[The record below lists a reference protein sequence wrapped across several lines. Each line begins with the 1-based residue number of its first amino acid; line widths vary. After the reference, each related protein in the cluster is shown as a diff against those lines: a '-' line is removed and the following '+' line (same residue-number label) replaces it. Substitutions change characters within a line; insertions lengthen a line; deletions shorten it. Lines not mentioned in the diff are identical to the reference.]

1 MTIKQQGGIFGRNP
15 TFNDLT
21 VEGTLSGADT
31 SLDGSVTIN
40 ESAANKDFRVEGT
53 TDNYLIYADADQQSV
68 GIGISNPN
76 SYAFNDPV
84 KLAVGNTAGSTTLSI
99 VSNPSSFGYLAF
111 ADGTSGASRYAG
123 RIEYQ
128 HSTGSMYFYVND
140 GSQNI
145 SITSSGNLAFP
156 SGNGIDFS
164 ATSGTGTSELFDDY
178 EEGTWTPAITFSGGD
193 GTGSWSYT
201 TQTGQYTKIGNT
213 VRAAF
218 QIRLSAFTKGTA
230 SGTPRISGLPF
241 NFAVELCTG
250 NIGLFNASFSSQ
262 PIIVGVTGTAQMD
275 MLRIQDNNVWAA
287 LNDPDAD
294 AQYFGVIVYQTS

>member
-84 KLAVGNTAGSTTLSI
+84 KLAVGNTSGSTTLSI

-164 ATSGTGTSELFDDY
+164 ATSDGGTVESELLNDY
-178 EEGTWTPAITFSGGD
+178 EDGYYTATLTPATSGTITLNTGYNKLAYTKVGRLVTVGGHLYVD
-193 GTGSWSYT
+193 SSSSPVGSTVDLNLPFTVDAPGTGSINRTARWSGIAVT
-201 TQTGQYTKIGNT
+201 SDGAASVLHLTGENATSITLQVDASTIGGTYNF
-213 VRAAF
+213 RFGFSYIAA
-218 QIRLSAFTKGTA
+218 
-230 SGTPRISGLPF
+230 
-241 NFAVELCTG
+241 
-250 NIGLFNASFSSQ
+250 
-262 PIIVGVTGTAQMD
+262 
-275 MLRIQDNNVWAA
+275 
-287 LNDPDAD
+287 
-294 AQYFGVIVYQTS
+294 